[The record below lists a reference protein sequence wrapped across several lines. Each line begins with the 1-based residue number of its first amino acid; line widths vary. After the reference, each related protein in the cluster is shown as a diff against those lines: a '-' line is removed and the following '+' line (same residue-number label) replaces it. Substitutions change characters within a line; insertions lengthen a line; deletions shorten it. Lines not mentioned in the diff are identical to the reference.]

1 MIRTDHFQNDGWAH
15 LGTFKELAA
24 EFHADNR
31 EKPLAKG
38 VLRQAA
44 KDLRLFQNAQDRVG
58 RALYMDAYT
67 WVVSDDTSWPY
78 SFVNCCQLLGL
89 PIEFTR
95 SDLFL
100 DVESQWYSR
109 SLRTAKRISTSIR
122 DGLATAFGSRTVPEK
137 PERSVSSANSNTAE
151 PMLAA

>member
-1 MIRTDHFQNDGWAH
+1 MITTDHFQSDVGAH
-15 LGTFKELAA
+15 LGAGRNLAV
-24 EFHADNR
+24 EFHLDNP

-44 KDLRLFQNAQDRVG
+44 KDLRLFETAQDRVG

-67 WVVSDDTSWPY
+67 WVLSNDTSWPY
-78 SFVNCCQLLGL
+78 SVVNCCQLLGL

-100 DVESQWYSR
+100 DAESQWYSR

-122 DGLATAFGSRTVPEK
+122 DGLAT
-137 PERSVSSANSNTAE
+137 
-151 PMLAA
+151 